1 MKKIGEYTCRG
12 QMTVENTLH
21 RIILFDGSFDTAYR
35 LVDFRIAPQD
45 VKTAANDVVGKVVT
59 DDTTAGSIV
68 DGGIWNWDD
77 NREIAWC
84 STEMR
89 VSFGPS
95 FTNLTIDP
103 DNLIVED
110 VFVTYGYS
118 GTADIPC
125 NYYMRFEKYDITD
138 SQGALAMVRARSQA

>member
-12 QMTVENTLH
+12 QMDGENNLT
-21 RIILFDGSFDTAYR
+21 RILLFDGRFDTAYK

-59 DDTTAGSIV
+59 DFSTSGSIQ

-95 FTNLTIDP
+95 FTNTTVDP
-103 DNLIVED
+103 DNLIVDD
-110 VFVTYGYS
+110 VYVTYGYS
-118 GTADIPC
+118 GTDDIPC
-125 NYYMRFEKYDITD
+125 NIYLKFEKYDI
-138 SQGALAMVRARSQA
+138 SEFRGALAMVRNRSQA